1 MTPMPRALERQLGP
15 LPAGYERG
23 VFEGH
28 AVIYRPGGMIV
39 DATVLF

>member
-1 MTPMPRALERQLGP
+1 MTPIPRALEQQLEP

-28 AVIYRPGGMIV
+28 AVIFRPRGLIYGAV
-39 DATVLF
+39 VLF